1 MSDPA
6 IPQGES
12 ERMATFNLNT
22 LEIRGSSEIVI
33 TLGAQTCDTYQTP
46 QGGSKEPCTSRIPP
60 DVRSQIKSVLLG
72 NYLLVFHFAT
82 LPAL

>member
-33 TLGAQTCDTYQTP
+33 TLGAQTCDTVKP
-46 QGGSKEPCTSRIPP
+46 LR
-60 DVRSQIKSVLLG
+60 VAAKSHASPK
-72 NYLLVFHFAT
+72 FHPT
-82 LPAL
+82 